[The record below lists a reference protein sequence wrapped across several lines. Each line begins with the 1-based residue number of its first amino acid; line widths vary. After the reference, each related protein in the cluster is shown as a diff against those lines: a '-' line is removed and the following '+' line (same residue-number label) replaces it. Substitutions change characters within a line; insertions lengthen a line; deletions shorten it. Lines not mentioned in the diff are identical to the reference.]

1 MNARTDLPLHA
12 IASAPRGVD
21 TQGRAKLGD
30 GGVIGLLMQR
40 AMPYLT
46 HADLRRLVQE
56 SHKAERIAARAAVV
70 ANGVACLVQADAA
83 EDSGRIGNFQDGD
96 EIADL
101 LLHFASTF
109 NHLAGLAR
117 IGAEASSLLD
127 AKGGAA

>member
-12 IASAPRGVD
+12 IASAPRDIDVL
-21 TQGRAKLGD
+21 GRSKLGD

-56 SHKAERIAARAAVV
+56 SHEADLIAARAAVV
-70 ANGVACLVQADAA
+70 ANGVACLVQSDAA
-83 EDSGRIGNFQDGD
+83 STSSRAGNFQEGD

-101 LLHFASTF
+101 LLHFANTF
-109 NHLAGLAR
+109 DHLAGLAWM
-117 IGAEASSLLD
+117 GAEASHLLE